1 MRSWTRW
8 QSWLNVI
15 VGVWLFISPWVLGTT
30 ADAATAWNAWII
42 GAAIFV
48 VALIAL
54 GATASVA
61 AVAPWANVVLGVWLF
76 ISPWVLRYTDV
87 SDGAVNA
94 WVFGVVT
101 VLVALWAWSGRRV
114 VQPPMGGIDRLDT
127 R

>member
-8 QSWLNVI
+8 QSWLNVL
-15 VGVWLFISPWVLGTT
+15 VGIWLFISPWVLGTT
-30 ADAATAWNAWII
+30 SDAATAWNAWII

-54 GATASVA
+54 GTTASA
-61 AVAPWANVVLGVWLF
+61 AAPWVNVVLGVWLF

-87 SDGAVNA
+87 SDGAANA

-101 VLVALWAWSGRRV
+101 VLVAVWAQSVRRAV
-114 VQPPMGGIDRLDT
+114 PPPMGGVNRLDT

>member
-30 ADAATAWNAWII
+30 SDPATAGNAWII

-48 VALIAL
+48 VALLAL
-54 GATASVA
+54 GTAASV
-61 AVAPWANVVLGVWLF
+61 VAPWVNIVLGVWLF

-87 SDGAVNA
+87 SDGATNA

-101 VLVALWAWSGRRV
+101 VLVALWAGSARRT
-114 VQPPMGGIDRLDT
+114 VQPPMGGTGRLDT

>member
-8 QSWLNVI
+8 QSWLNVL
-15 VGVWLFISPWVLGTT
+15 VGIWLFISPWVLGTT
-30 ADAATAWNAWII
+30 SDAATAWNAWII

-54 GATASVA
+54 GATASASA
-61 AVAPWANVVLGVWLF
+61 AAPWVNVVLGVWLF
-76 ISPWVLRYTDV
+76 ISPWVLRSTDV

-101 VLVALWAWSGRRV
+101 VLVALWAFSGRRA
-114 VQPPMGGIDRLDT
+114 VQRPMGRIDRLDT
-127 R
+127 Q

>member
-8 QSWLNVI
+8 QSWLNLV

-30 ADAATAWNAWII
+30 SDSATAWNAWII

-54 GATASVA
+54 GTPASV
-61 AVAPWANVVLGVWLF
+61 VAPWVNVVLGAWLF

-87 SDGAVNA
+87 SDGAINA

-101 VLVALWAWSGRRV
+101 VLVALWALSVRRAV
-114 VQPPMGGIDRLDT
+114 RPPMGGTGRLDA

>member
-30 ADAATAWNAWII
+30 SDAATAWNAWII

-54 GATASVA
+54 GATASA
-61 AVAPWANVVLGVWLF
+61 SAVAPWVNVVLGVWLF
-76 ISPWVLRYTDV
+76 ISPRVLRYTDV

-114 VQPPMGGIDRLDT
+114 VQRPMGGIDRLDT

>member
-1 MRSWTRW
+1 MRSWTRC
-8 QSWLNVI
+8 QSWLNVV

-30 ADAATAWNAWII
+30 SDGATAWNAWII

-48 VALIAL
+48 VALIAIS
-54 GATASVA
+54 TPASV
-61 AVAPWANVVLGVWLF
+61 VAPWGNVVLGVWLF

-101 VLVALWAWSGRRV
+101 VLVALWAMSGRRA
-114 VQPPMGGIDRLDT
+114 VQRPMGGIDRRLDT

>member
-15 VGVWLFISPWVLGTT
+15 I
-30 ADAATAWNAWII
+30 
-42 GAAIFV
+42 
-48 VALIAL
+48 
-54 GATASVA
+54 
-61 AVAPWANVVLGVWLF
+61 GVWLF

-87 SDGAVNA
+87 SDAAANA

-101 VLVALWAWSGRRV
+101 VLVALWAMSGRRAV
-114 VQPPMGGIDRLDT
+114 RPPVGRIDRLDT

>member
-8 QSWLNVI
+8 QSWLNVL
-15 VGVWLFISPWVLGTT
+15 VGIWLFISPWVLGTT
-30 ADAATAWNAWII
+30 SDAATAWNAWII
-42 GAAIFV
+42 GAA
-48 VALIAL
+48 
-54 GATASVA
+54 SVA
-61 AVAPWANVVLGVWLF
+61 KKGGAPMRSWTRWQSWLNVLVGIWLF

-101 VLVALWAWSGRRV
+101 VLVAVWAQSVRRAV
-114 VQPPMGGIDRLDT
+114 PPPMGGVNRLDT

>member
-1 MRSWTRW
+1 MRSWTRC
-8 QSWLNVI
+8 QSWLNVV

-30 ADAATAWNAWII
+30 SDAATAWNAWII

-48 VALIAL
+48 VALIAISSP
-54 GATASVA
+54 ASV
-61 AVAPWANVVLGVWLF
+61 VAPWGNVVLGVWLF

-101 VLVALWAWSGRRV
+101 VLVALWAMSGRRA
-114 VQPPMGGIDRLDT
+114 VQRPMGGIDRRLDT

>member
-8 QSWLNVI
+8 QSWLNLV

-30 ADAATAWNAWII
+30 SDAATAWNAWII

-54 GATASVA
+54 GTPASVA
-61 AVAPWANVVLGVWLF
+61 APWVNVVLGAWLF
-76 ISPWVLRYTDV
+76 VSPWVLRYTDV
-87 SDGAVNA
+87 SDGAINA

-101 VLVALWAWSGRRV
+101 VLVALWAMSARRA
-114 VQPPMGGIDRLDT
+114 VQPPMGGTGRLDA

>member
-30 ADAATAWNAWII
+30 SDSPTAWNAWII

-54 GATASVA
+54 GATASA
-61 AVAPWANVVLGVWLF
+61 SAVASWVNVVLGVWLF

-114 VQPPMGGIDRLDT
+114 VQRPMGGIDRLDT

>member
-1 MRSWTRW
+1 MRAWTRW
-8 QSWLNVI
+8 QSWLNLV
-15 VGVWLFISPWVLGTT
+15 VGIWLFISPWVLRTT
-30 ADAATAWNAWII
+30 SDAPTAWNAWII

-54 GATASVA
+54 GTPAS

-87 SDGAVNA
+87 SDGAANA
-94 WVFGVVT
+94 WTFGVIT
-101 VLVALWAWSGRRV
+101 VLVALWAQASRRPAA
-114 VQPPMGGIDRLDT
+114 PPMGPIDRLDT

>member
-8 QSWLNVI
+8 PSWLNVI

-30 ADAATAWNAWII
+30 SDAATAWNAWVI

-54 GATASVA
+54 GATASA
-61 AVAPWANVVLGVWLF
+61 STVAPWVNVVLGVWLF

-87 SDGAVNA
+87 SDGATNA

-101 VLVALWAWSGRRV
+101 VLVALWAMSGRQALRR
-114 VQPPMGGIDRLDT
+114 PMGRVDRLDT

>member
-8 QSWLNVI
+8 QSWLNLI

-30 ADAATAWNAWII
+30 SNTNAAWNAWII

-54 GATASVA
+54 GTPTSM
-61 AVAPWANVVLGVWLF
+61 VAPWVNVVLGVWLF
-76 ISPWVLRYTDV
+76 ISPWVLRYTDL
-87 SDGAVNA
+87 SDASANA
-94 WVFGVVT
+94 WVFGVIT
-101 VLVALWAWSGRRV
+101 VLVALWAMAGRRAV
-114 VQPPMGGIDRLDT
+114 RPPMGGTGRLDT

>member
-1 MRSWTRW
+1 MRSWTRC
-8 QSWLNVI
+8 QSWLNVV

-30 ADAATAWNAWII
+30 SDGATAWNAWII

-48 VALIAL
+48 VALIAISSP
-54 GATASVA
+54 ASV
-61 AVAPWANVVLGVWLF
+61 VAPWGNVVLGVWLF

-101 VLVALWAWSGRRV
+101 VLVAVWAQSVRRAV
-114 VQPPMGGIDRLDT
+114 PPPMGGVNRLDT

>member
-8 QSWLNVI
+8 QSWLNI
-15 VGVWLFISPWVLGTT
+15 VVGIWLFISPWVLGTT
-30 ADAATAWNAWII
+30 SDAATAWNAWII

-54 GATASVA
+54 GTPASA
-61 AVAPWANVVLGVWLF
+61 AAPWINVVLGVWLF

-101 VLVALWAWSGRRV
+101 VLVAVWAQSVRRAV
-114 VQPPMGGIDRLDT
+114 PPPMGGVNRLDT

>member
-1 MRSWTRW
+1 
-8 QSWLNVI
+8 
-15 VGVWLFISPWVLGTT
+15 VLGTT
-30 ADAATAWNAWII
+30 SDAATAWNAWII

-54 GATASVA
+54 GTPTSVA
-61 AVAPWANVVLGVWLF
+61 APWVNVVLGAWLF

-87 SDGAVNA
+87 SEGAINA

-101 VLVALWAWSGRRV
+101 VLVALWAMSVRRA
-114 VQPPMGGIDRLDT
+114 VQPPMGGTGRLDA

>member
-30 ADAATAWNAWII
+30 SDAATAWNAWII

-54 GATASVA
+54 GATASA
-61 AVAPWANVVLGVWLF
+61 ATVAPWVNVVLGVWLF

-101 VLVALWAWSGRRV
+101 VLVAVWAQSVRRAV
-114 VQPPMGGIDRLDT
+114 PPPMGGVNRLDT